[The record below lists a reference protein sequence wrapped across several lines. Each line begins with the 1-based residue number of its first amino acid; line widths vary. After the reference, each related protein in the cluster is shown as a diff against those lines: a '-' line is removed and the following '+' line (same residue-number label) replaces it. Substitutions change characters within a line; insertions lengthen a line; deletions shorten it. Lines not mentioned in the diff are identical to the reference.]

1 MGSDRSTSQSGHLE
15 NGTSQPAP
23 RGQGHDLMSND
34 GRHKQMLAD
43 LADFIGAV
51 AFEDDKGWTEEVYA
65 EGWSA
70 GFRAGLGYAAKIAQS
85 QGRGWGIEHAEQI
98 RKAL

>member
-1 MGSDRSTSQSGHLE
+1 MGFDRSTGPSGHLE
-15 NGTSQPAP
+15 NGTSQPAQ

-43 LADFIGAV
+43 LADFLGAV

-70 GFRAGLGYAAKIAQS
+70 GFRAGLAYAAKIAQS

>member
-1 MGSDRSTSQSGHLE
+1 MGSDRSTSPSGHLE
-15 NGTSQPAP
+15 NGTGQPAP
-23 RGQGHDLMSND
+23 RGQGTDLMSND

-70 GFRAGLGYAAKIAQS
+70 GFRSGLAYAAKIAQS
-85 QGRGWGIEHAEQI
+85 QGRGWGVEHAEQI

>member
-23 RGQGHDLMSND
+23 RGQSNDLMSND
-34 GRHKQMLAD
+34 SRHKQMLAD
-43 LADFIGAV
+43 LAGFIGAV

-70 GFRAGLGYAAKIAQS
+70 GFRSGLAYAAKIAQS

>member
-1 MGSDRSTSQSGHLE
+1 
-15 NGTSQPAP
+15 
-23 RGQGHDLMSND
+23 MSND

-43 LADFIGAV
+43 LADFLGAV

-65 EGWSA
+65 EGWST
-70 GFRAGLGYAAKIAQS
+70 GFRAGLAYAAKIAQS
-85 QGRGWGIEHAEQI
+85 QGRGWGIEHAEKI

>member
-1 MGSDRSTSQSGHLE
+1 MGSDRSTSQDRGVSNSASKSEG
-15 NGTSQPAP
+15 

-51 AFEDDKGWTEEVYA
+51 AFEDDKGWTEEVYS

-70 GFRAGLGYAAKIAQS
+70 GFRSGLAYAAKLAQ
-85 QGRGWGIEHAEQI
+85 
-98 RKAL
+98 KTP

>member
-1 MGSDRSTSQSGHLE
+1 MGSDSSTSTSGHLE

-23 RGQGHDLMSND
+23 RGQSNDLMSND

-43 LADFIGAV
+43 LAGFIGTV
-51 AFEDDKGWTEEVYA
+51 AFEDDKGWTEEVYS

-70 GFRAGLGYAAKIAQS
+70 GFRSGLAYAAKIAQS

>member
-15 NGTSQPAP
+15 NGTSQPAQ

-70 GFRAGLGYAAKIAQS
+70 GFRSGLAYAAKIAQS

>member
-1 MGSDRSTSQSGHLE
+1 
-15 NGTSQPAP
+15 
-23 RGQGHDLMSND
+23 MSND
-34 GRHKQMLAD
+34 GRHKQMLTD

-70 GFRAGLGYAAKIAQS
+70 GFRSGLAYAAKIAQS

>member
-1 MGSDRSTSQSGHLE
+1 MGIDCSTSTGGHLE
-15 NGTSQPAP
+15 NGTGQPAP
-23 RGQGHDLMSND
+23 RGQGNDLMSND

-70 GFRAGLGYAAKIAQS
+70 GFRSGLAYAAKIAQS

>member
-1 MGSDRSTSQSGHLE
+1 
-15 NGTSQPAP
+15 
-23 RGQGHDLMSND
+23 MSHD

-70 GFRAGLGYAAKIAQS
+70 GFQAGLAYAAKITQ
-85 QGRGWGIEHAEQI
+85 
-98 RKAL
+98 KAS

>member
-1 MGSDRSTSQSGHLE
+1 MGFDRSTGESGHLE
-15 NGTSQPAP
+15 DRASQPAP

-43 LADFIGAV
+43 LADFLGAV

-70 GFRAGLGYAAKIAQS
+70 GFRSGLAYAAKIAQS

>member
-1 MGSDRSTSQSGHLE
+1 ME
-15 NGTSQPAP
+15 NGTSKPQE
-23 RGQGHDLMSND
+23 RGKGNDLMSND

-65 EGWSA
+65 EG
-70 GFRAGLGYAAKIAQS
+70 
-85 QGRGWGIEHAEQI
+85 
-98 RKAL
+98 

>member
-15 NGTSQPAP
+15 NGTSQPQTG
-23 RGQGHDLMSND
+23 RQGHDLMSND

-70 GFRAGLGYAAKIAQS
+70 GFRSGLAYAAKIAQS

>member
-15 NGTSQPAP
+15 NGTGQPSQ
-23 RGQGHDLMSND
+23 RGQGNDLMSND

-51 AFEDDKGWTEEVYA
+51 AFEDDKGWTEEVYT

>member
-1 MGSDRSTSQSGHLE
+1 MGSDRSTSQGGHLE
-15 NGTSQPAP
+15 NGAGQPAQ
-23 RGQGHDLMSND
+23 RRQSHDLMSND
-34 GRHKQMLAD
+34 GRHNQMLAD

-70 GFRAGLGYAAKIAQS
+70 GFRAGLAYAAKIAQS

>member
-1 MGSDRSTSQSGHLE
+1 MGSDRSTSQSGHLAH
-15 NGTSQPAP
+15 GTSQPAP

-51 AFEDDKGWTEEVYA
+51 AYEDDKGWTEEVYA

-70 GFRAGLGYAAKIAQS
+70 GFRSGLAYAAKIAQS

>member
-1 MGSDRSTSQSGHLE
+1 MGIDSSTSPGGHLE
-15 NGTSQPAP
+15 DRASQPQTG
-23 RGQGHDLMSND
+23 RQSNDLMSND

-70 GFRAGLGYAAKIAQS
+70 GFRAGLAYAAKIAQS